1 MMNTRVKTADSSGT
15 KKTSRAKSGL
25 LANKMGSQIKR
36 AGSSR
41 RKGSANSKS
50 NASLL
55 RRNLGDY
62 RNAISAKIPEWSKNA
77 TRQIPDVVNG
87 ANAMRLKDYVVDS
100 PLLLGV
106 IGLGVGAIAGALL
119 PNLNAMS
126 RRSSTRGSRR
136 K

>member
-1 MMNTRVKTADSSGT
+1 MNTREKTADASGT

-25 LANKMGSQIKR
+25 LANKVGSQLKR

-41 RKGSANSKS
+41 RKNSGSSKS
-50 NASLL
+50 NVTSL
-55 RRNLGDY
+55 RRSLGDY
-62 RNAISAKIPEWSKNA
+62 RNVISAKIPEWSKNA

-87 ANAMRLKDYVVDS
+87 ANASRLKDYVVDS

-119 PNLNAMS
+119 PNLNPMS
-126 RRSSTRGSRR
+126 RRSTKRSSGQ

>member
-1 MMNTRVKTADSSGT
+1 MNTREKTADASGT

-25 LANKMGSQIKR
+25 LANKVGSQLKR

-41 RKGSANSKS
+41 RKNSGSSKS
-50 NASLL
+50 NVTSL
-55 RRNLGDY
+55 RRSLGDY
-62 RNAISAKIPEWSKNA
+62 RNVISAKIPEWSKNA

-87 ANAMRLKDYVVDS
+87 ANASRLKDYVVDS

-119 PNLNAMS
+119 PNLNPMS
-126 RRSSTRGSRR
+126 RRSSKRSSGQ

>member
-1 MMNTRVKTADSSGT
+1 MNTREKTTDTSGT

-25 LANKMGSQIKR
+25 LANKMSSQLKR

-41 RKGSANSKS
+41 RKSSANSKS
-50 NASLL
+50 NASSL
-55 RRNLGDY
+55 RRSLSDY
-62 RNAISAKIPEWSKNA
+62 RNVISAKIPEWSKNA

-87 ANAMRLKDYVVDS
+87 ANATRLKDYVVDS

-119 PNLNAMS
+119 PNLNSIS
-126 RRSSTRGSRR
+126 RRSSNQGSRR